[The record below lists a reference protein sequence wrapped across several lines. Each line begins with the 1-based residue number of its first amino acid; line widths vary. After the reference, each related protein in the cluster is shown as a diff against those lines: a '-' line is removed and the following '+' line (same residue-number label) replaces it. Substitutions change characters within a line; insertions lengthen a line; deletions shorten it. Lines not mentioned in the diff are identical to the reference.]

1 MKTTNL
7 SSIFKIQLRY
17 MMNRRRFHLLVI
29 FITVIIT
36 LSFLENCFRY
46 YGLDI
51 GVIPSAATGWIGR
64 VPRGTGTVWNLYLF
78 YSFLN
83 NFLLPFGAL
92 VFADFYLT
100 DQKEGIY
107 PLLITRSSS
116 DTYHLSGAILCFCGP
131 FVIIF
136 LSFIISLLLS
146 YTVFPLQSMTN
157 VFSSTR
163 PLLDYLFPTKNI
175 VLFPELLYS
184 HPLLANLLY
193 ILYNSLLASSWA
205 LFSYT
210 LSHFL
215 RFSRLLIVIFPIL
228 CILIFGNAVDYFLP
242 GSPME
247 YYQNPVAHSATRYLG
262 LFWGYVLVPLFL
274 SAVVIWTRLRKR
286 KVDEL

>member
-7 SSIFKIQLRY
+7 SSIFKIQLWH
-17 MMNRRRFHLLVI
+17 MVNRKRFRLLVI
-29 FITVIIT
+29 FITIIIT
-36 LSFLENCFRY
+36 LSFLESCFRY

-64 VPRGTGTVWNLYLF
+64 VPGETGTALNLYLF

-116 DTYHLSGAILCFCGP
+116 GAYHLSGAILCFCGP
-131 FVIIF
+131 FVILF

-157 VFSSTR
+157 VFSPTR

-184 HPLLANLLY
+184 HPLLTNLLY

-215 RFSRLLIVIFPIL
+215 RFSRLLIVVLPIL

-242 GSPME
+242 GTPME
-247 YYQNPVAHSATRYLG
+247 NYQNPVAHSATRYLG
-262 LFWGYVLVPLFL
+262 FFWGYVLVPLFL